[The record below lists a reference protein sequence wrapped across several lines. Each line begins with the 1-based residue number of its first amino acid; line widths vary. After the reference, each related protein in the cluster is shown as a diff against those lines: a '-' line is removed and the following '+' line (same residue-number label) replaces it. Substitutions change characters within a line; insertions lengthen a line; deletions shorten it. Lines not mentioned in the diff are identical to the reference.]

1 MPTAII
7 TPDKDAV
14 ITEVEIAAP
23 PDRVFQALTTRDQA
37 LQWGGGGAF
46 QITSWEMDARPG
58 GDWRFVSRE
67 RGSTREFDHHG
78 KVVEVDP
85 PRVLVYTWFANWH
98 SDPLHQTMVRWDLT
112 PTSTGTR
119 VKVTHSGLTELPEA
133 CTGYSQGWPG
143 LLEDLKRFSEK

>member
-1 MPTAII
+1 MAKAII

-46 QITSWEMDARPG
+46 QITLWEMDARPG

-67 RGSTREFDHHG
+67 KGSAREFDHHG
-78 KVVEVDP
+78 KVVEIDP

-112 PTSTGTR
+112 PTATGTR
-119 VKVTHSGLTELPEA
+119 VKVTHSGLKELPEA

-143 LLEDLKRFSEK
+143 LLEDIKKFLEK